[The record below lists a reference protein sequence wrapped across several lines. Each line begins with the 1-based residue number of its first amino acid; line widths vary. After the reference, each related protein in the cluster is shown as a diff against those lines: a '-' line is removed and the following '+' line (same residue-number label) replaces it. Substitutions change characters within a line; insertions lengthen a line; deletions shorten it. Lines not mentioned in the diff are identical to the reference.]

1 MVTFEQCRFLLGLTH
16 QVRITQLQIAAGQ
29 HCAIFGANGSG
40 KSALAAVIAGQAEL
54 LEGTA
59 VLPARIGWV
68 STAQQ
73 QALIEAER
81 RKGDAD
87 ILDVEVDP
95 SSARDIICRDHVE
108 WSAAQE
114 QQLQQLAGI
123 LRLQQRLDTAFLAL
137 STGETR
143 KLLLIKAILQNP
155 ELLVLDE
162 PFNGLDVDACAAL
175 HLLLAELQ
183 QRMTLVLVLNRLSEL
198 PAFMQ
203 KILYLAHGEIQWQSA
218 DSGISAV
225 ELAELA
231 QLNQLQQEPG
241 PLPAKD
247 RDRFTPALAEQTLVK
262 LRQGKVQYGERVI
275 FQGLDWQINRGE
287 HWQITGPNGSGKTC
301 LLQML
306 SGDNPHCY
314 TNDLQVFG
322 YQRGSGESIWDI
334 KQHLG
339 LVSNSL
345 QLQYRVG
352 CPVLHVVLSG
362 FYDSIGLYDQPSALQ
377 IKLAQQW
384 LALIGLE
391 AKAKDSFQSLSFG
404 DQRLVLIVR
413 AMVKHPTLLILDE
426 PCNGLD
432 ELNRLKVLALLSV
445 LARSGEST
453 LLYVN
458 HHAEDKIDGI
468 HQVLRMTDYQPAA
481 LHTDLH

>member
-1 MVTFEQCRFLLGLTH
+1 MLKFEQCLFLLGLSH
-16 QVRITQLQIAAGQ
+16 QVQVKQLHLNAGQ
-29 HCAIFGANGSG
+29 HSAIFGANGSG
-40 KSALAAVIAGQAEL
+40 KSALAAVIAGQAQL
-54 LEGTA
+54 LEGRA
-59 VLPARIGWV
+59 ELPSRLSWV
-68 STAQQ
+68 SSAQQ

-95 SSARDIICRDHVE
+95 SSAREIICRDHAI

-114 QQLQQLAGI
+114 QQLQQLAT
-123 LRLQQRLDTAFLAL
+123 RLGLQERLETPFLAL

-143 KLLLIKAILQNP
+143 KLLLIKAILQQP

-162 PFNGLDVDACAAL
+162 PFNGLDADSCAAL
-175 HLLLAELQ
+175 QTLLAELQ
-183 QRMTLVLVLNRLSEL
+183 QQMTLVLVLNRLSEL
-198 PAFMQ
+198 PPFCQ
-203 KILYLAHGEIQWQSA
+203 KILYLVHGEIEWQSS
-218 DSGISAV
+218 DSGISAL
-225 ELAELA
+225 ELAELT
-231 QLNQLQQEPG
+231 QLSQLQQAPG
-241 PLPAKD
+241 PLPGKD
-247 RDRFTPALAEQTLVK
+247 RDRFTPALAEQTLVR
-262 LRQGKVQYGERVI
+262 LRQGKVQYGDRVI
-275 FQGLDWQINRGE
+275 FQGLDWQIQRGE

-301 LLQML
+301 LLQMI
-306 SGDNPHCY
+306 SGDNSHCY

-377 IKLAQQW
+377 IQLAQQW

-391 AKAKDSFQSLSFG
+391 TKAKDSFQSLSFG

-458 HHAEDKIDGI
+458 HHAEDKIAGI
-468 HQVLRMTDYQPAA
+468 NQTLRMTDYQGGG
-481 LHTDLH
+481 

>member
-1 MVTFEQCRFLLGLTH
+1 MLKLQQCQFLLGPKH
-16 QVRITQLQIAAGQ
+16 RVHVAQLQIAKGQ

-40 KSALAAVIAGQAEL
+40 KSALAAVLAQQAQLLDGQAEF
-54 LEGTA
+54 
-59 VLPARIGWV
+59 PARVSWV
-68 STAQQ
+68 STALQ
-73 QALIEAER
+73 QALIEAEK

-87 ILDVEVDP
+87 ILDVVVDP
-95 SSARDIICRDHVE
+95 SSARDIICRDYPA

-114 QQLQQLAGI
+114 EQLQQYAEI
-123 LRLQQRLDTAFLAL
+123 LRLQARLDTAFLAL

-143 KLLLIKAILQNP
+143 KLLLIKAMLAAP
-155 ELLVLDE
+155 DMLVLDE
-162 PFNGLDVDACAAL
+162 PFNGLDVEACAAL
-175 HLLLAELQ
+175 HGLLTDLQ

-198 PAFMQ
+198 PDFIQ
-203 KILYLAHGEIQWQSA
+203 KILYLQQGEIQWQSA
-218 DSGISAV
+218 DSGVSAT

-231 QLNQLQQEPG
+231 QLNQLQQAPG

-247 RDRFTPALAEQTLVK
+247 KDRFTPALAQQTLVRLK
-262 LRQGKVQYGERVI
+262 QGKVQYGERVV
-275 FQGLDWQINRGE
+275 FHGLDWQIDRGE

-306 SGDNPHCY
+306 SGDNSHCY

-334 KQHLG
+334 KQHIG

-362 FYDSIGLYDQPSALQ
+362 FYDSIGLYEQPSALQ
-377 IKLAQQW
+377 IKLALEW
-384 LALIGLE
+384 LALIGLS
-391 AKAKDSFQSLSFG
+391 AKAKESFQSLSFG

-432 ELNRLKVLALLSV
+432 QLNRLKVLALLSV
-445 LARSGEST
+445 LAQSGEST

-458 HHAEDKIDGI
+458 HHLEDKITGI
-468 HQVLRMTDYQPAA
+468 NRLLKMTDYQP
-481 LHTDLH
+481 

>member
-1 MVTFEQCRFLLGLTH
+1 MLTIAQCEFLLGRDH
-16 QVRITQLQIAAGQ
+16 RVRVAQLRLAPGQ
-29 HCAIFGANGSG
+29 HCAVFGANGSG
-40 KSALAAVIAGQAEL
+40 KSALAAVLAGQAQL
-54 LEGTA
+54 LAGQA
-59 VLPARIGWV
+59 AFPARIGWV

-95 SSARDIICRDHVE
+95 SSARDIISRDYAE

-114 QQLQQLAGI
+114 QQLQQLAGV

-247 RDRFTPALAEQTLVK
+247 RDRFTPALAEQVLVR
-262 LRQGKVQYGERVI
+262 LRQGKVQYGDRVI
-275 FQGLDWQINRGE
+275 FHGLDWQINRGE

-458 HHAEDKIDGI
+458 HHQEDKITGI
-468 HQVLRMTDYQPAA
+468 NRLLQMTDYQHDA
-481 LHTDLH
+481 LP

>member
-1 MVTFEQCRFLLGLTH
+1 MMKVRQGRFLLGLTH
-16 QVRITQLQIAAGQ
+16 QVRVEHLQIFAGQ

-40 KSALAAVIAGQAEL
+40 KSALAAVIAGQAQL
-54 LEGTA
+54 LEGRA
-59 VLPARIGWV
+59 ELPARISWV

-95 SSARDIICRDHVE
+95 STARDIICRDHDD

-114 QQLQQLAGI
+114 QQLQQLAGT

-162 PFNGLDVDACAAL
+162 PFNGLDVDACTAL

-183 QRMTLVLVLNRLSEL
+183 QRMTLVLVLNRLAEL
-198 PAFMQ
+198 PVFMQ

-218 DSGISAV
+218 DSGISAL

-247 RDRFTPALAEQTLVK
+247 RDRFTPALAEQVLVR
-262 LRQGKVQYGERVI
+262 LRQGKVQYGDRVI
-275 FQGLDWQINRGE
+275 FQRLDWQINRGE

-432 ELNRLKVLALLSV
+432 QLNRLKVLALLSV

-458 HHAEDKIDGI
+458 HHQEDKITGI
-468 HQVLRMTDYQPAA
+468 NRLLQMTDYQPVNSA
-481 LHTDLH
+481 

>member
-16 QVRITQLQIAAGQ
+16 QVRIAHLQIAAGQ

-40 KSALAAVIAGQAEL
+40 KSALAAVIADQAKL

-73 QALIEAER
+73 QALIEAEK

-114 QQLQQLAGI
+114 QQLQQLAVV
-123 LRLQQRLDTAFLAL
+123 LRLQERLDTAFLAL

-468 HQVLRMTDYQPAA
+468 HQVLRMTDYQAA
-481 LHTDLH
+481 AVQTDPH

>member
-1 MVTFEQCRFLLGLTH
+1 MLKFEQCRFLLGLSH
-16 QVRITQLQIAAGQ
+16 QVQVQQLQLAAGQ
-29 HCAIFGANGSG
+29 HCAILGANGSG
-40 KSALAAVIAGQAEL
+40 KSALAAVIAGQARL
-54 LEGTA
+54 LAGHAEF
-59 VLPARIGWV
+59 PARISWV
-68 STAQQ
+68 SSAQQ

-95 SSARDIICRDHVE
+95 SSARDIICRDHAT

-114 QQLQQLAGI
+114 LQLQQLAGM
-123 LRLQQRLDTAFLAL
+123 LRLQERLDTAFLAL

-143 KLLLIKAILQNP
+143 KLLLIKAILQAP

-175 HLLLAELQ
+175 QLLLADLQ

-198 PAFMQ
+198 PDFTK
-203 KILYLAHGEIQWQSA
+203 KIICLAHGEVQWQSS
-218 DSGISAV
+218 DSGISAL
-225 ELAELA
+225 ELAELT
-231 QLNQLQQEPG
+231 QLNQLQQAPG
-241 PLPAKD
+241 PLPGKD
-247 RDRFTPALAEQTLVK
+247 RDRFTPALAEQTLVR
-262 LRQGKVQYGERVI
+262 LRQGKVQYGERVV
-275 FQGLDWQINRGE
+275 FQGLDWQIQRGE

-306 SGDNPHCY
+306 SGDNSHCY

-377 IKLAQQW
+377 ILLAQQW

-391 AKAKDSFQSLSFG
+391 AKAKDSLQSLSFG

-445 LARSGEST
+445 LAQSGEST

-458 HHAEDKIDGI
+458 HHAEDKIAGI
-468 HQVLRMTDYQPAA
+468 HLILRMSDYQTVP
-481 LHTDLH
+481 LNK

>member
-40 KSALAAVIAGQAEL
+40 KSALAAVIADQAKL

-114 QQLQQLAGI
+114 QQLQQLAGV

-247 RDRFTPALAEQTLVK
+247 RDRFTPALAEQTLVR

-481 LHTDLH
+481 VHTGPH

>member
-1 MVTFEQCRFLLGLTH
+1 
-16 QVRITQLQIAAGQ
+16 
-29 HCAIFGANGSG
+29 
-40 KSALAAVIAGQAEL
+40 
-54 LEGTA
+54 
-59 VLPARIGWV
+59 
-68 STAQQ
+68 
-73 QALIEAER
+73 
-81 RKGDAD
+81 
-87 ILDVEVDP
+87 
-95 SSARDIICRDHVE
+95 
-108 WSAAQE
+108 
-114 QQLQQLAGI
+114 
-123 LRLQQRLDTAFLAL
+123 
-137 STGETR
+137 
-143 KLLLIKAILQNP
+143 
-155 ELLVLDE
+155 
-162 PFNGLDVDACAAL
+162 
-175 HLLLAELQ
+175 LLLAELQ

-391 AKAKDSFQSLSFG
+391 AKGKDSFQSLSFG

-453 LLYVN
+453 LLYFN
-458 HHAEDKIDGI
+458 HHAEEKIDGI
-468 HQVLRMTDYQPAA
+468 HQVLRMTDYQAA
-481 LHTDLH
+481 AVHTDPH

>member
-1 MVTFEQCRFLLGLTH
+1 MVNFQQCRFLLGLTH
-16 QVRITQLQIAAGQ
+16 QVQVAQLQIAAGQ
-29 HCAIFGANGSG
+29 HNAIFGANGSG
-40 KSALAAVIAGQAEL
+40 KSALAAVIAGQAQL
-54 LEGTA
+54 LAGTA
-59 VLPARIGWV
+59 TLPARISWV

-73 QALIEAER
+73 QALIAAER

-87 ILDVEVDP
+87 ILDVVVEP
-95 SSARDIICRDHVE
+95 SSARDIICREYAE

-143 KLLLIKAILQNP
+143 KLLLIKAILQSP

-225 ELAELA
+225 ALAELA

-247 RDRFTPALAEQTLVK
+247 RDRFTPALAEQVLVR
-262 LRQGKVQYGERVI
+262 LRQGKVQYGDRVI

-377 IKLAQQW
+377 IQLAQQW

-458 HHAEDKIDGI
+458 HHQEDKITGI
-468 HQVLRMTDYQPAA
+468 NKLLQMTDYQPA
-481 LHTDLH
+481 TDSLCRS

>member
-1 MVTFEQCRFLLGLTH
+1 MVTFQQCRFLLGQTH

-29 HCAIFGANGSG
+29 HCAVFGANGSG
-40 KSALAAVIAGQAEL
+40 KSALAAVLAGQAQL

-59 VLPARIGWV
+59 QLPARIGWV

-73 QALIEAER
+73 QVLIETER

-87 ILDVEVDP
+87 ILDVEVEP
-95 SSARDIICRDHVE
+95 SSARDIICRDHAE

-162 PFNGLDVDACAAL
+162 PFNGLDVDACTAL

-225 ELAELA
+225 ELAELT

-247 RDRFTPALAEQTLVK
+247 RDRFTPALAEQVLVR

-275 FQGLDWQINRGE
+275 FHGLDWQINRGE

-377 IKLAQQW
+377 IQLAQQW

-468 HQVLRMTDYQPAA
+468 HQVLRMTDYQAA
-481 LHTDLH
+481 AVQTDPH

>member
-1 MVTFEQCRFLLGLTH
+1 MVTFQQCRFLLDQKH

-40 KSALAAVIAGQAEL
+40 KSALAAVLAGQAQL
-54 LEGTA
+54 LEGRC
-59 VLPARIGWV
+59 VLPARISWV
-68 STAQQ
+68 SSAQQ

-87 ILDVEVDP
+87 ILDVVVEP
-95 SSARDIICRDHVE
+95 SSARDIICRGHAD

-114 QQLQQLAGI
+114 HQLQQLASV
-123 LRLQQRLDTAFLAL
+123 LRLQERLDSAFLAL

-143 KLLLIKAILQNP
+143 KLLLIKAMLDAP

-175 HLLLAELQ
+175 QLLLAELQ
-183 QRMTLVLVLNRLSEL
+183 ARMTLVLVLNRLGEL
-198 PAFMQ
+198 PDFMQ

-231 QLNQLQQEPG
+231 QLDQLQQQPG
-241 PLPAKD
+241 PLPEKD

-262 LRQGKVQYGERVI
+262 LRQGKVQYGDRVI
-275 FQGLDWQINRGE
+275 FQGLDWHINRGE

-301 LLQML
+301 LLQLL

-377 IKLAQQW
+377 IQLAQQW

-391 AKAKDSFQSLSFG
+391 DKARESFQSLSFG

-413 AMVKHPTLLILDE
+413 AMVKHPVLLILDE

-432 ELNRLKVLALLSV
+432 PLNRLKVLALLSV
-445 LARSGEST
+445 LAQKGEST

-458 HHAEDKIDGI
+458 HHQEDKIAGI
-468 HQVLRMTDYQPAA
+468 ERLLRMTDYQPSAA
-481 LHTDLH
+481 GDKSE

>member
-1 MVTFEQCRFLLGLTH
+1 MLKFEQCRFLLGLSH
-16 QVRITQLQIAAGQ
+16 PVQVQQLQLAAGQ
-29 HCAIFGANGSG
+29 HCAILGANGSG
-40 KSALAAVIAGQAEL
+40 KSALAAVIAAEAQL
-54 LEGTA
+54 LAGHAEF
-59 VLPARIGWV
+59 PARISWV
-68 STAQQ
+68 SSAQQ

-95 SSARDIICRDHVE
+95 SSARDIICRDHAT
-108 WSAAQE
+108 WSGEQE
-114 QQLQQLAGI
+114 LQLQQLAGM
-123 LRLQQRLDTAFLAL
+123 LRLQERLDTAFLAL

-143 KLLLIKAILQNP
+143 KLLLIKAILQAP

-175 HLLLAELQ
+175 QLLLADLQ
-183 QRMTLVLVLNRLSEL
+183 QRLTLVLVLNRLSEL
-198 PAFMQ
+198 PAFCR
-203 KILYLAHGEIQWQSA
+203 KILCLAHGEIQWQSA
-218 DSGISAV
+218 DSGISAL
-225 ELAELA
+225 ELAELT
-231 QLNQLQQEPG
+231 QLNQLQQAPG
-241 PLPAKD
+241 PLPGKD
-247 RDRFTPALAEQTLVK
+247 RDRFTPALAEQSLVR

-275 FQGLDWQINRGE
+275 FQGLDWQIQRGE

-306 SGDNPHCY
+306 SGDNSHCY

-377 IKLAQQW
+377 IKLALEW

-445 LARSGEST
+445 LAQSGEST

-458 HHAEDKIDGI
+458 HHAEDKIAGI
-468 HQVLRMTDYQPAA
+468 HRVLRMTDYQAPVPDRPVA
-481 LHTDLH
+481 